1 MAWEQRGSIKGPK
14 GDVGP
19 EGPQGIQGPKGDTG
33 VQGPAGPQGDQGPTG
48 SQGPQGEDGR
58 GISIAGTVANYAA
71 LPTDLTP
78 DNDGQGYFVEADGR
92 LYIWNGTAFPANGAG
107 VSIRGP
113 QGPTGAQGTQGP
125 KGDKGDTGDTG
136 PQGIQGVK
144 GDTGATGAQGPAGPA
159 GNQGPAGQ
167 AGATGATGPRGARI
181 TTGNGA
187 PGTITGQQVGDSYLD
202 LTSGVIYELQ

>member
-1 MAWEQRGSIKGPK
+1 MTSPLIGGYDPDLRITLSVRQDFILLLRLKA
-14 GDVGP
+14 D
-19 EGPQGIQGPKGDTG
+19 D
-33 VQGPAGPQGDQGPTG
+33 
-48 SQGPQGEDGR
+48 DG
-58 GISIAGTVANYAA
+58 T
-71 LPTDLTP
+71 TP
-78 DNDGQGYFVEADGR
+78 NNDGQGYFVEADGR

-167 AGATGATGPRGARI
+167 TGATGATGPRGARI

-187 PGTITGQQVGDSYLD
+187 PGTITGQQIGDSYLD